1 MHDCW
6 YHQQKLAQHFPFP
19 ISEIDTVQITIDKP
33 TVIVEFYQEEPD
45 VGQFTTDWLNQ
56 IEDGLIEIVT
66 R

>member
-45 VGQFTTDWLNQ
+45 VAAVYAVMVKSNRGW
-56 IEDGLIEIVT
+56 IIEIVT